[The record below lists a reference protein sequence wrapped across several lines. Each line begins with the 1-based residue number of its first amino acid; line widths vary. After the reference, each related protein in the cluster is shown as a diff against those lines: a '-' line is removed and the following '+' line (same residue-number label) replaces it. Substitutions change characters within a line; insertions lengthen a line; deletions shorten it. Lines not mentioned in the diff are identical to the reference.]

1 MSVAALE
8 HSRKVALAKLNLK
21 HFLWLLVILGLL
33 LLNIRHNDQRHALT
47 EAIALALL
55 LLLLVLGYI
64 NGREQIMARFGGVEL
79 HYEVMVGPDYITRC
93 VADHREVT
101 LHVSEITRVAE
112 DSSQGIHLYT
122 ANRKRSVLIPRDL
135 EHYDE
140 CRAELQGMGLH
151 L

>member
-8 HSRKVALAKLNLK
+8 HSRKIALAKLNLK

-33 LLNIRHNDQRHALT
+33 LLNIRHNDQRHAIT

-55 LLLLVLGYI
+55 LLLLVLAYI
-64 NGREQIMARFGGVEL
+64 NGREQIFARFGGIEL

-101 LHVSEITRVAE
+101 LHVSEITRVE
-112 DSSQGIHLYT
+112 DAGQGIYLHT

-140 CRAELQGMGLH
+140 CRAELQRMGLH